1 MTETKD
7 ARRLEPENLIE
18 TLALE
23 RIEVNLFRGVSRDQ
37 HGRIFGGLVI
47 GQALMAAYKTVDKVR
62 CHSLHCYFL
71 RPGDPRV
78 PILYDVDRARDGRSF
93 TTRRVTAIQH
103 GEQIFNLA
111 ASFQIPED
119 GVEHQDEMPTVKT
132 PDELAPER
140 DLRRTMLEKMPA
152 AMREAALRPRPIDM
166 RPVDPYGFMGNAAPD
181 PEKSGSSTQDVWMR
195 AVAPLGDDEILNQ
208 CVIAYASD
216 MSFLSTSM
224 RPHGMGWQTPGLQ
237 SASLDHAVWFHR
249 PSQFNAWHLYHQ
261 TSPSAS
267 GSRGF
272 NLGQIF
278 TADGKLVASTAQ
290 EGLMRYRPPAEA

>member
-1 MTETKD
+1 MSDTQA

-23 RIEVNLFRGVSRDQ
+23 RIEVNLFRGVSKDQ

-47 GQALMAAYKTVDKVR
+47 GQALMAAYKTVEKVR

-119 GVEHQDEMPTVKT
+119 GVEHQDAMPVVKT

-140 DLRRTMLEKMPA
+140 DLRKSMLEKMPA
-152 AMREAALRPRPIDM
+152 AMREAAMRPRPIDM
-166 RPVDPYGFMGNAAPD
+166 RPIDPDGFMGAAAPD
-181 PEKSGSSTQDVWMR
+181 PDKSGSSTQDVWMR